1 MSQRL
6 DVIKSLMREAAV
18 SVRDSVR
25 DSGLNQTLRRVLE
38 DISRRSA
45 QVSHARLTVAV
56 GRAPGVSAA
65 SVRVVP
71 GAIQLDVTFSNGDSM
86 MVSLLPLGAAFAPH
100 GAKELSFQVEPAS
113 LASDTRVG
121 DLVAAI
127 ASEVA
132 HALWGQFTRGMHIPH
147 GHALATRDRDSY
159 SVDLRGVPLVR
170 AAMSNR
176 LTQTALELLHVTDME
191 AEQDQLTLTL
201 ALRGMP

>member
-6 DVIKSLMREAAV
+6 DVIKSLLREAAV

-25 DSGLNQTLRRVLE
+25 DSGLNQTFRKALE

-71 GAIQLDVTFSNGDSM
+71 GAVQLDVTFVGGDGM

-100 GAKELSFQVEPAS
+100 GAKELSFQIEPAN
-113 LASDTRVG
+113 LANDTRVG

-127 ASEVA
+127 AGEVA
-132 HALWGQFTRGMHIPH
+132 QTLWGQFTRGMQVPS

-170 AAMSNR
+170 AAMNNR
-176 LTQTALELLHVTDME
+176 LTQAAIELLHVTDVE
-191 AEQDQLTLTL
+191 AEQDQLKLTL